1 MEYKKIH
8 PKYYLTTK
16 SVFITSLVVAIL
28 VILGIWLLR
37 IGKNRTLFEN
47 SLLST
52 SILSTA
58 FFLFLFFG
66 LYYGIKLKENLGS
79 ITDRINA
86 DKIPTLDGMD
96 FHGGDGVP
104 SVDGDGIGGII
115 LGIIVW
121 LLASVVLVFV
131 ITFLGAMLWILILVF
146 TAMLY
151 WIFFR
156 ALRFVFKNSPKTRQN
171 LSLSLQYALF
181 YTFLYNCWIY
191 GVILATH
198 YLM

>member
-28 VILGIWLLR
+28 VILGIWLLG

-52 SILSTA
+52 SILSAA

-66 LYYGIKLKENLGS
+66 LFYDVKLKDNLGS
-79 ITDRINA
+79 ITDRINT
-86 DKIPTLDGMD
+86 DKIPTLDGLD
-96 FHGGDGVP
+96 FSEGSVP
-104 SVDGDGIGGII
+104 DVDGDSVGGII
-115 LGIIVW
+115 LGLVIW
-121 LLASVVLVFV
+121 LLVSIVFVFV

-146 TAMLY
+146 AAMLY